1 MRNNIL
7 LLQGISRILKQPDD
21 HAGAVPCH
29 EETGQDQSQGQDQK
43 QVCLRWKSQRIK
55 IHRFSI
61 DC

>member
-7 LLQGISRILKQPDD
+7 LLQGIIRILKQPDD

-55 IHRFSI
+55 NP
-61 DC
+61 